1 MNEMLEEKQLY
12 ALVVEKETSDHVIDA
27 DWQDDYGLAVV
38 LKRGTEQ
45 VVELNGRAIDTSFIQ
60 KSVSHI
66 RWIDAD
72 KILLAEDKIM
82 IIDGSGQLLQSF
94 DAGVAIEGIVTG
106 KEGIWVS
113 YFDEGVGT
121 GIADEG
127 LRLFDLTGNTLF
139 RYHSDLLDRPS
150 IFDCYGLCKGKGATV
165 WILPYTDFPLVEVNP
180 EARTAHTYTIPEALH
195 GSAAIC
201 VRGKYAYFFS
211 PYQSSGLL
219 YQLEI
224 GTQEPRLLGKNTG
237 RMRGLGLAEDSHF
250 LAVSDREVKLCKV
263 LNNEEFDY

>member
-45 VVELNGRAIDTSFIQ
+45 VVELNGRAIDTSIIQ

-72 KILLAEDKIM
+72 TILIAEEKIL
-82 IIDGSGQLLQSF
+82 IINANGQLLRSF
-94 DAGVAIEGIVTG
+94 DAGLAIEGIVAG

-127 LRLFDLTGNTLF
+127 LRLFDFTGNTLF

-150 IFDCYGLCKGKGATV
+150 IFDCYALCKGKGATV

-180 EARTAHTYTIPEALH
+180 EARTARTYSILEVLH

-211 PYQSSGLL
+211 PYQSEGML
-219 YQLEI
+219 YQLKI
-224 GTQEPRLLGKNTG
+224 GTEEPLLLGKVEG
-237 RMRGLGLAEDSHF
+237 RLRGMGPAEDSHF
-250 LAVSDREVKLCKV
+250 IAVSDRDVRLYKI
-263 LNNEEFDY
+263 LNNEEFNY